1 MAPDVTTALFD
12 EGYVT
17 QLAGHPERFT
27 TRWRLIGAGLSNV
40 WRFGDLHLDAPSGR
54 LLLRGPNGTGKTTAL
69 EALWP
74 YLLDLNAQRLA
85 AGKARPT
92 SLALLMREGANGA
105 KRRCGYLW
113 LTLAAP
119 ADEGPISYGVRL
131 LYSDSSSPAVKV
143 TPFMVPGVPLH
154 DVPLYGPDRGFLSA
168 EQFSAT
174 VTGAGGTV
182 FLDED
187 AYVAHLATRIWVAND
202 RELLEL
208 ANRIR
213 AVRNPTLLG
222 DVSPRAAADALRDG
236 LPGVSD
242 DVVTATAE
250 ALAESD
256 ATRAAF
262 KRDQEAAVALDRFAE
277 TWAGHVV
284 EVVTP
289 AHAVARQ
296 AMSDAA
302 KAERERRG
310 AEEKLSGAREYH
322 GRVAANL
329 KELKDKARDLD
340 ATLRALEESEAY
352 KAAGRL
358 ADLQGVVEAQ
368 RSTAAAALAAFQQAI
383 MAAKGRART
392 LQGTGDDLVSDLD
405 ALASTAGAADT
416 RAAPDHMP
424 LTRRVGP
431 RETYVVGDVS
441 VDPGPRTVIDFRP
454 DRLDEL
460 ATLWRR
466 LADDHR
472 NRGND
477 AILAITD
484 RRETS
489 EAEQD
494 AADLAASARQL
505 RLRAEQEQRRLAQA
519 TNAARLTMRRLV
531 DDVDTWYLDYSHLAT
546 TVENAGQD
554 EHTDVSDDRRTAWR
568 PIEFTGLRDQEP
580 AQVLVEVERLAEL
593 IKTVGDAAAAILRHR
608 HQLAKEEAARLRA
621 ERDRLRAEAREL
633 REGKL
638 LPIPRPAWAGPAD
651 DGEAFADAVDWHPD
665 VTDPTAR
672 ALLEAALAA
681 CGLLGAT
688 LLRNGVRTAAWYVET
703 SGSPA
708 ATNLSTVLVV
718 DTGHPNAAVAAEVLR
733 RIPLLDTSSPPRG
746 DRDLVIGR
754 DGTFSAGPLHG
765 RPPGVDDTA
774 QLRPAELIGAAQ
786 RRQAALARAVQL
798 DADAD
803 ELARQAGVQD
813 GRANASKQH
822 AEQIR
827 NASNAFPSRSAAI
840 KAEAVR
846 AGAAAQAG
854 EAAETARTA
863 ETEAAER
870 AEDAR
875 VLRTEWERRTRS
887 RGLPIEVPELE
898 RLRDDGERNAK
909 QLDDLARQLIE
920 KLRPRLVRL
929 AADAADDVRQCES
942 LPAAHAEAATAA
954 ARAAKLGAEHQAL
967 VLSVGLDADTA
978 LAKHKAT
985 KAERETL
992 ENEEAR
998 VSSTLDTARGA
1009 VLQLQAVS
1017 TQAETRVA
1025 EAKLGA
1031 AAAQRDLRT
1040 LIDVPGIADVLFGH
1054 DVATAIPV
1062 PPAASDPED
1071 GIVAAVR
1078 QALQGK
1084 RPVTRRLL
1092 RERYDSC
1099 RADLAGLW
1107 TLDPGDS
1114 YESLDTY
1121 VLTHDSVAYTPP
1133 AAAKQGQHLKQRAQA
1148 ALNKAE
1154 ESALREF
1161 VIGRLPL
1168 AIGTAWV
1175 NIEDWIKDVNR
1186 KMQKA
1191 AASSGVGVR
1200 ISKALLKDLSA
1211 AELTVYRL
1219 ACKETSRTA
1228 AQQAEIGEALQ
1239 SLIAGAEGATMT
1251 ERLANAV
1258 DVRKWLDISYEI
1270 VRPDGQVN
1278 RWTSKTGLS
1287 GGERRLVVLAPMLAA
1302 VAAFYDQLDLA
1313 GLRLAALDEVPAE
1326 VDERG
1331 REGLARY
1338 IAELDLDLICTS
1350 YLWDGAPGAWDGID
1364 AWDLEA
1370 GPDTTVVAF
1379 PMLVRG
1385 LGALP
1390 GDTQEEVQ

>member
-1 MAPDVTTALFD
+1 MAPDVTMALFD
-12 EGYVT
+12 EGDVT

-174 VTGAGGTV
+174 VTAAGGTV

-310 AEEKLSGAREYH
+310 AEEKLSEAREHH

-329 KELKDKARDLD
+329 KELNDTARDLD

-383 MAAKGRART
+383 TAAKGRART
-392 LQGTGDDLVSDLD
+392 LRGTGDDLVSDLD

-431 RETYVVGDVS
+431 RETYLVGDVS

-519 TNAARLTMRRLV
+519 TNAARLTIRRLV

-568 PIEFTGLRDQEP
+568 PIELTGLRDQEP

-621 ERDRLRAEAREL
+621 ERNRLRAEAREL

-688 LLRNGVRTAAWYVET
+688 LLRNGVRTAAWYVDT

-708 ATNLSTVLVV
+708 ETNLSTVLVV

-733 RIPLLDTSSPPRG
+733 RIPLLDTSSLPRG
-746 DRDLVIGR
+746 
-754 DGTFSAGPLHG
+754 
-765 RPPGVDDTA
+765 
-774 QLRPAELIGAAQ
+774 
-786 RRQAALARAVQL
+786 
-798 DADAD
+798 
-803 ELARQAGVQD
+803 
-813 GRANASKQH
+813 
-822 AEQIR
+822 
-827 NASNAFPSRSAAI
+827 
-840 KAEAVR
+840 
-846 AGAAAQAG
+846 
-854 EAAETARTA
+854 
-863 ETEAAER
+863 
-870 AEDAR
+870 
-875 VLRTEWERRTRS
+875 VL
-887 RGLPIEVPELE
+887 G
-898 RLRDDGERNAK
+898 N
-909 QLDDLARQLIE
+909 
-920 KLRPRLVRL
+920 
-929 AADAADDVRQCES
+929 
-942 LPAAHAEAATAA
+942 
-954 ARAAKLGAEHQAL
+954 
-967 VLSVGLDADTA
+967 
-978 LAKHKAT
+978 
-985 KAERETL
+985 
-992 ENEEAR
+992 
-998 VSSTLDTARGA
+998 
-1009 VLQLQAVS
+1009 
-1017 TQAETRVA
+1017 
-1025 EAKLGA
+1025 
-1031 AAAQRDLRT
+1031 
-1040 LIDVPGIADVLFGH
+1040 
-1054 DVATAIPV
+1054 
-1062 PPAASDPED
+1062 
-1071 GIVAAVR
+1071 
-1078 QALQGK
+1078 
-1084 RPVTRRLL
+1084 
-1092 RERYDSC
+1092 
-1099 RADLAGLW
+1099 
-1107 TLDPGDS
+1107 
-1114 YESLDTY
+1114 
-1121 VLTHDSVAYTPP
+1121 
-1133 AAAKQGQHLKQRAQA
+1133 
-1148 ALNKAE
+1148 
-1154 ESALREF
+1154 
-1161 VIGRLPL
+1161 
-1168 AIGTAWV
+1168 
-1175 NIEDWIKDVNR
+1175 
-1186 KMQKA
+1186 
-1191 AASSGVGVR
+1191 
-1200 ISKALLKDLSA
+1200 
-1211 AELTVYRL
+1211 
-1219 ACKETSRTA
+1219 
-1228 AQQAEIGEALQ
+1228 
-1239 SLIAGAEGATMT
+1239 
-1251 ERLANAV
+1251 
-1258 DVRKWLDISYEI
+1258 
-1270 VRPDGQVN
+1270 
-1278 RWTSKTGLS
+1278 
-1287 GGERRLVVLAPMLAA
+1287 
-1302 VAAFYDQLDLA
+1302 
-1313 GLRLAALDEVPAE
+1313 
-1326 VDERG
+1326 
-1331 REGLARY
+1331 
-1338 IAELDLDLICTS
+1338 
-1350 YLWDGAPGAWDGID
+1350 
-1364 AWDLEA
+1364 
-1370 GPDTTVVAF
+1370 
-1379 PMLVRG
+1379 
-1385 LGALP
+1385 
-1390 GDTQEEVQ
+1390 